1 VSPALIALIAVAILV
16 LVMIARAVRV
26 VPQAEAGIV
35 ERLGR
40 YHRTLTPGLTL
51 VIPVV
56 DRVLPYID
64 LRDQVISFPPQ
75 AVITEDNIVV
85 EIDTV
90 VYYEVTDPKAYTY
103 EVAEPIVAI
112 EQLSVT
118 TLRNLIGGLDMEQA
132 LTSRDEINSQLRT
145 ILDEATGEWG
155 IRVIRVELKAID
167 PPSTVQAAME
177 SQMKAEREKRA
188 VILTAQGEKES
199 QILSADGA
207 KQAQILDAEGRKQ
220 AQILDA
226 EGEREAEIL
235 RAEGQAKA
243 VEITFKAIHE
253 GTPSPDLLNYLYLT
267 ETLPSIAEGEASKL
281 WIVPSSVID
290 AARRLGD
297 VADRVDGSGD
307 RIPPTQ
313 P

>member
-1 VSPALIALIAVAILV
+1 MSPALIALIAVAILV

-297 VADRVDGSGD
+297 VADRVEGA
-307 RIPPTQ
+307 
-313 P
+313 

>member
-1 VSPALIALIAVAILV
+1 MSPGLIALIAVAVVV
-16 LVMIARAVRV
+16 LIVVSRAVRI
-26 VPQAEAGIV
+26 VPQARAGIV

-40 YHRTLTPGLTL
+40 YHRTLSPGLAL
-51 VIPVV
+51 VIPII

-75 AVITEDNIVV
+75 SVITEDNIVV
-85 EIDTV
+85 NVDTV

-103 EVAEPIVAI
+103 EVAQPIVAI

-118 TLRNLIGGLDMEQA
+118 TLRNLIGGLDMEKA
-132 LTSRDEINSQLRT
+132 LTSRDEVNGRLRT

-167 PPSTVQAAME
+167 PPTTVQNAME

-188 VILTAQGEKES
+188 AILTAQGQKES
-199 QILSADGA
+199 QILNADGL
-207 KQAQILDAEGRKQ
+207 KQSQILAAEGRRE
-220 AQILDA
+220 AQVLDA
-226 EGEREAEIL
+226 EGEKQAAVL
-235 RAEGQAKA
+235 RAEGESKA
-243 VEITFKAIHE
+243 VEITFAAIHA
-253 GTPSPDLLNYLYLT
+253 GDPSPDLLNYLYLT
-267 ETLPSIAEGEASKL
+267 ETLPNVADGEASKM

-297 VADRVDGSGD
+297 VADRTPD
-307 RIPPTQ
+307 RG
-313 P
+313 

>member
-1 VSPALIALIAVAILV
+1 MSPALIALIAVAILV

-243 VEITFKAIHE
+243 VEITFKAIHD

-290 AARRLGD
+290 AARQLGD
-297 VADRVDGSGD
+297 AAERADFGD
-307 RIPPTQ
+307 KRTPST
-313 P
+313 

>member
-1 VSPALIALIAVAILV
+1 MSPTLVALLAVAFVV
-16 LVMIARAVRV
+16 LVFVARSVRF
-26 VPQAEAGIV
+26 VPQARAGIV

-40 YHRTLTPGLTL
+40 YHRTLQPGLTL
-51 VIPVV
+51 VIPIV

-85 EIDTV
+85 SIDTV

-103 EVAEPIVAI
+103 EVAQPIIAI
-112 EQLSVT
+112 EQLAVT

-132 LTSRDEINSQLRT
+132 LTSRDEINNRLRT
-145 ILDEATGEWG
+145 LLDEATGEWG

-167 PPSTVQAAME
+167 PPTTVQNAME

-188 VILTAQGEKES
+188 AILSAQGQKES
-199 QILSADGA
+199 QILHADGA
-207 KQAQILDAEGRKQ
+207 KQSQILDAEGRRQ
-220 AQILDA
+220 SQILEA
-226 EGEREAEIL
+226 EGEREAAML
-235 RAEGQAKA
+235 RAEGEARA

-253 GTPSPDLLNYLYLT
+253 GKPSPDLLNYLYLT
-267 ETLPSIAEGEASKL
+267 ETLPNVADGEASKV

-290 AARRLGD
+290 AARQLGD
-297 VADRVDGSGD
+297 AADRFGD
-307 RIPPTQ
+307 NPVR
-313 P
+313 

>member
-1 VSPALIALIAVAILV
+1 VSPALIALIAVAVLV
-16 LVMIARAVRV
+16 LIVVARAVRV

-51 VIPVV
+51 VIPVI

-118 TLRNLIGGLDMEQA
+118 TLRNLIGGLDMEKA
-132 LTSRDEINSQLRT
+132 LTSRDEVNSQLRT

-188 VILTAQGEKES
+188 VILTAQGQKES
-199 QILSADGA
+199 QVLNADGA
-207 KQAQILDAEGRKQ
+207 KQ

-226 EGEREAEIL
+226 EGEREAEML

-243 VEITFKAIHE
+243 VEITFRAIHE

-281 WIVPSSVID
+281 WVVPSSVID
-290 AARRLGD
+290 AARRIGD
-297 VADRVDGSGD
+297 VADRVDGGGE
-307 RIPPTQ
+307 RNPPTQ
-313 P
+313 

>member
-1 VSPALIALIAVAILV
+1 MSAGLIALIAVAV
-16 LVMIARAVRV
+16 LVVVIVSRGVRI
-26 VPQAEAGIV
+26 VPQARAGIV

-51 VIPVV
+51 VIPII

-75 AVITEDNIVV
+75 SVITEDNIVV
-85 EIDTV
+85 QIDTV
-90 VYYEVTDPKAYTY
+90 VYYEVTDPKSYVY
-103 EVAEPIVAI
+103 EVAQPIVAI

-118 TLRNLIGGLDMEQA
+118 TLRNLIGGLDMEKA
-132 LTSRDEINSQLRT
+132 LTSRDEVNARLRT

-167 PPSTVQAAME
+167 PPTTVQNAME

-188 VILTAQGEKES
+188 AILTAEGQKES
-199 QILSADGA
+199 QILNADGA
-207 KQAQILDAEGRKQ
+207 RQAQVLDAEGRKR
-220 AQILDA
+220 AQVLEA
-226 EGEREAEIL
+226 EGEREASIL
-235 RAEGQAKA
+235 RAEGEARA

-253 GTPSPDLLNYLYLT
+253 SDPSPDVLNYLYLT
-267 ETLPSIAEGEASKL
+267 ETLPNVADGEASKL

-297 VADRVDGSGD
+297 AAEGFGRS
-307 RIPPTQ
+307 R
-313 P
+313 

>member
-1 VSPALIALIAVAILV
+1 MSPGLIALIAVAVLV
-16 LVMIARAVRV
+16 LVVVMRAVRI
-26 VPQAEAGIV
+26 VPQARAGIV

-40 YHRTLTPGLTL
+40 YHRTLTPGLAL
-51 VIPVV
+51 VIPLI

-75 AVITEDNIVV
+75 SVITEDNIVV
-85 EIDTV
+85 SIDTV

-103 EVAEPIVAI
+103 EVAQPIVAI

-118 TLRNLIGGLDMEQA
+118 TLRNLIGGLDMEKA
-132 LTSRDEINSQLRT
+132 LTSRDEVNAQLRT

-167 PPSTVQAAME
+167 PPTTVQNAME

-188 VILTAQGEKES
+188 VILSAQGQKES
-199 QILSADGA
+199 QILNADGA
-207 KQAQILDAEGRKQ
+207 KQSQILDAEGRKQ
-220 AQILDA
+220 SQILEA
-226 EGEREAEIL
+226 EGEREAAIL
-235 RAEGQAKA
+235 RAEGEARA

-253 GTPSPDLLNYLYLT
+253 GDPTPDVLNYLYLT
-267 ETLPSIAEGEASKL
+267 ETLPNVADGEASKV
-281 WIVPSSVID
+281 WIVPSSIID

-297 VADRVDGSGD
+297 VADGIAGD
-307 RIPPTQ
+307 QRR
-313 P
+313 

>member
-1 VSPALIALIAVAILV
+1 VSPALIALIAVAVLV
-16 LVMIARAVRV
+16 LIVVARAVRV

-51 VIPVV
+51 VIPVI

-118 TLRNLIGGLDMEQA
+118 TLRNLIGGLDMEKA
-132 LTSRDEINSQLRT
+132 LTSRDEVNSQLRT

-188 VILTAQGEKES
+188 VILTAQGQKES
-199 QILSADGA
+199 QVLNADGA

-243 VEITFKAIHE
+243 VEITFRAIHE

-281 WIVPSSVID
+281 WVVPSSVID
-290 AARRLGD
+290 AARRIGD
-297 VADRVDGSGD
+297 VADRVNGGGEPN
-307 RIPPTQ
+307 PPTQ
-313 P
+313 

>member
-1 VSPALIALIAVAILV
+1 MSPGLIALIAVAVLV
-16 LVMIARAVRV
+16 LVVVARAVRI
-26 VPQAEAGIV
+26 VPQARAGIV

-40 YHRTLTPGLTL
+40 YHRTLTPGLAL
-51 VIPVV
+51 VIPLI

-75 AVITEDNIVV
+75 SVITEDNIVV
-85 EIDTV
+85 KIDTV

-103 EVAEPIVAI
+103 EVAQPIIAI

-118 TLRNLIGGLDMEQA
+118 TLRNLIGGLDMEKA
-132 LTSRDEINSQLRT
+132 LTSRDEVNAQLRT

-167 PPSTVQAAME
+167 PPTTVQNAME

-188 VILTAQGEKES
+188 VILSAQGQKES
-199 QILSADGA
+199 QILNADGA
-207 KQAQILDAEGRKQ
+207 KQSQILDAEGRKQ
-220 AQILDA
+220 SRILEA
-226 EGEREAEIL
+226 EGEREASIL
-235 RAEGQAKA
+235 RAEGEARA

-253 GTPSPDLLNYLYLT
+253 GDPSPDVLNYLYLT
-267 ETLPSIAEGEASKL
+267 ETLPSVAEGEASKV

-297 VADRVDGSGD
+297 VADGAGGNQR
-307 RIPPTQ
+307 R
-313 P
+313 

>member
-1 VSPALIALIAVAILV
+1 MSPGLIALIAVAALV
-16 LVMIARAVRV
+16 LVVVSRAVRI
-26 VPQAEAGIV
+26 VPQARAGIV

-40 YHRTLTPGLTL
+40 YHRTLSPGLTL
-51 VIPVV
+51 VIPLI

-75 AVITEDNIVV
+75 SVITEDNIVV
-85 EIDTV
+85 SIDTV

-103 EVAEPIVAI
+103 EVAQPIIAI

-118 TLRNLIGGLDMEQA
+118 TLRNLIGGLDMEKA
-132 LTSRDEINSQLRT
+132 LTSRDEVNAQLRT

-155 IRVIRVELKAID
+155 IRVIRVELKAIE
-167 PPSTVQAAME
+167 PPTTVQNAME

-188 VILTAQGEKES
+188 VILSAQGQKES
-199 QILSADGA
+199 QILNADGA
-207 KQAQILDAEGRKQ
+207 KQSQILDAEGRKRS
-220 AQILDA
+220 QILQA
-226 EGEREAEIL
+226 EGEREASIL
-235 RAEGQAKA
+235 RAEGEARA

-253 GTPSPDLLNYLYLT
+253 GDPSPDVLNYLYLT
-267 ETLPSIAEGEASKL
+267 ETLPSVAEGEASKV

-297 VADRVDGSGD
+297 VADGMGGD
-307 RIPPTQ
+307 QRR
-313 P
+313 

>member
-1 VSPALIALIAVAILV
+1 MSPALIALIAVAILV

-243 VEITFKAIHE
+243 VEITFKAIHD

-290 AARRLGD
+290 AARQLGD
-297 VADRVDGSGD
+297 AAERADFGGERT
-307 RIPPTQ
+307 PPT
-313 P
+313 

>member
-297 VADRVDGSGD
+297 VAERVDGGGD
-307 RIPPTQ
+307 RTPPT
-313 P
+313 

>member
-297 VADRVDGSGD
+297 VAERVDLGGEQTS
-307 RIPPTQ
+307 PK
-313 P
+313 

>member
-1 VSPALIALIAVAILV
+1 MSPGLIALIAVAVLV
-16 LVMIARAVRV
+16 LVVVMRAVRI
-26 VPQAEAGIV
+26 VPQARAGIV

-40 YHRTLTPGLTL
+40 YHRTLTPGLAL
-51 VIPVV
+51 VIPLI

-75 AVITEDNIVV
+75 SVITEDNIVV
-85 EIDTV
+85 SIDTV

-103 EVAEPIVAI
+103 EVAQPIVAI

-118 TLRNLIGGLDMEQA
+118 TLRNLIGGLDMEKA
-132 LTSRDEINSQLRT
+132 LTSRDEVNAQLRT

-167 PPSTVQAAME
+167 PPTTVQNAME

-188 VILTAQGEKES
+188 VILSAQGQKES
-199 QILSADGA
+199 QILNADGA
-207 KQAQILDAEGRKQ
+207 RQSQILDAEGRKQ
-220 AQILDA
+220 SQILEA
-226 EGEREAEIL
+226 EGEREAAIL
-235 RAEGQAKA
+235 RAEGEARA

-253 GTPSPDLLNYLYLT
+253 GDPTPDVLNYLYLT
-267 ETLPSIAEGEASKL
+267 ETLPNVADGEASKV

-297 VADRVDGSGD
+297 VADGITGD
-307 RIPPTQ
+307 QRR
-313 P
+313 

>member
-1 VSPALIALIAVAILV
+1 MSPALIALIAVAILV

-132 LTSRDEINSQLRT
+132 LTSRDEVNSQLRT

-297 VADRVDGSGD
+297 VADRVDAGGE
-307 RIPPTQ
+307 RPPST
-313 P
+313 

>member
-1 VSPALIALIAVAILV
+1 MSPALIALIAVAVLV
-16 LVMIARAVRV
+16 LIVVARAVRI
-26 VPQAEAGIV
+26 VPQARAGIV

-40 YHRTLTPGLTL
+40 YHRTLNPGLAL
-51 VIPVV
+51 VIPIV

-64 LRDQVISFPPQ
+64 LRDQVVSFPPQ
-75 AVITEDNIVV
+75 SVITEDNIVV
-85 EIDTV
+85 SIDTV

-103 EVAEPIVAI
+103 EVAQPIIAI

-118 TLRNLIGGLDMEQA
+118 TLRNLIGGLDMEKA
-132 LTSRDEINSQLRT
+132 LTSRDEINGRLRT

-167 PPSTVQAAME
+167 PPTTVQNAME

-188 VILTAQGEKES
+188 AILTAEGQKQS
-199 QILSADGA
+199 QVLNADGA
-207 KQAQILDAEGRKQ
+207 KQSQILDAEGRRQ
-220 AQILDA
+220 AQILEA
-226 EGEREAEIL
+226 EGEREASIL
-235 RAEGQAKA
+235 RAEGEAKA

-253 GTPSPDLLNYLYLT
+253 GRPSPELLNYLYLT
-267 ETLPSIAEGEASKL
+267 ETLPNVADGEASKV

-297 VADRVDGSGD
+297 AAEGLAGGERG
-307 RIPPTQ
+307 
-313 P
+313 

>member
-1 VSPALIALIAVAILV
+1 MSPVHVALLAVAFLV
-16 LVMIARAVRV
+16 LVFVARAVRI
-26 VPQAEAGIV
+26 VPQARAGIV

-40 YHRTLTPGLTL
+40 YHRTLQPGLTL
-51 VIPVV
+51 VIPLV
-56 DRVLPYID
+56 DRVLPHID

-103 EVAEPIVAI
+103 EVAEPITAI

-132 LTSRDEINSQLRT
+132 LTSRDEINAQLRT

-167 PPSTVQAAME
+167 PPTSVQNAME

-188 VILTAQGEKES
+188 VILTAQGQKES
-199 QILSADGA
+199 QILNADGA
-207 KQAQILDAEGRKQ
+207 KQAQILDAEGRRA
-220 AQILDA
+220 AQILEA
-226 EGEREAEIL
+226 EGEREASVL
-235 RAEGQAKA
+235 RAQGDAQA
-243 VEITFKAIHE
+243 VTITFKAIHE
-253 GTPSPDLLNYLYLT
+253 GDPSADLLNYLYLT
-267 ETLPSIAEGEASKL
+267 ETLPSVADGEASKV

-297 VADRVDGSGD
+297 VADQVGGAPR
-307 RIPPTQ
+307 
-313 P
+313 

>member
-1 VSPALIALIAVAILV
+1 MSPGLIALIAVAALV
-16 LVMIARAVRV
+16 LVIVARAIRI
-26 VPQAEAGIV
+26 VPQARAGIV

-40 YHRTLTPGLTL
+40 YHRTLSPGLTL

-56 DRVLPYID
+56 DRVLPFID

-75 AVITEDNIVV
+75 SVITEDNIVV
-85 EIDTV
+85 NIDTV

-103 EVAEPIVAI
+103 EVAQPIIAI

-118 TLRNLIGGLDMEQA
+118 TLRNLIGGLDMEKA
-132 LTSRDEINSQLRT
+132 LTSRDEINAQLRT

-155 IRVIRVELKAID
+155 IRVIRVELKAIE
-167 PPSTVQAAME
+167 PPATVQNAME

-188 VILTAQGEKES
+188 VILTAQGQKES

-207 KQAQILDAEGRKQ
+207 KQALILDAEGRKQ
-220 AQILDA
+220 SQILQA
-226 EGEREAEIL
+226 EGDREAAVL
-235 RAEGQAKA
+235 RAEGEAKA
-243 VEITFKAIHE
+243 VEVTFKAIHE
-253 GTPSPDLLNYLYLT
+253 GKPSPELLNYLYLT
-267 ETLPSIAEGEASKL
+267 ETLPNVADGEASKL

-297 VADRVDGSGD
+297 AAERLGGEEH
-307 RIPPTQ
+307 RP
-313 P
+313 

>member
-1 VSPALIALIAVAILV
+1 MSPGLIALIAVAVLV
-16 LVMIARAVRV
+16 LIVIARAVRI
-26 VPQAEAGIV
+26 VPQARAGIV

-40 YHRTLTPGLTL
+40 YQRTLSPGLTL
-51 VIPVV
+51 VIPLV

-90 VYYEVTDPKAYTY
+90 VYYEVTEPKSYTY
-103 EVAEPIVAI
+103 EVAQPITAI

-118 TLRNLIGGLDMEQA
+118 TLRNLIGGLDMEKA
-132 LTSRDEINSQLRT
+132 LTSRDEINSRLRT

-167 PPSTVQAAME
+167 PPTSVQNAME

-188 VILTAQGEKES
+188 AILTAQGQRES
-199 QILSADGA
+199 QVLNADGA
-207 KQAQILDAEGRKQ
+207 KQSQILDAEGRRQ
-220 AQILDA
+220 ARILEA
-226 EGEREAEIL
+226 EGDREAAVL
-235 RAEGQAKA
+235 RAEGEAKA
-243 VEITFKAIHE
+243 VEVTFKAIHE
-253 GTPSPDLLNYLYLT
+253 SRPSPDLLNYIYLT
-267 ETLPSIAEGEASKL
+267 ETLPSVAHGDASKV

-297 VADRVDGSGD
+297 AAEGLGGER
-307 RIPPTQ
+307 
-313 P
+313 

>member
-1 VSPALIALIAVAILV
+1 MTPALIALIAVAILV

-267 ETLPSIAEGEASKL
+267 ETLPSIAEGEASKM

-297 VADRVDGSGD
+297 VAERT
-307 RIPPTQ
+307 PPT
-313 P
+313 

>member
-1 VSPALIALIAVAILV
+1 
-16 LVMIARAVRV
+16 MIARAVRV

-297 VADRVDGSGD
+297 VAERVDGGGGPSAS
-307 RIPPTQ
+307 T
-313 P
+313 

>member
-1 VSPALIALIAVAILV
+1 MSAGLIALLALAVLV
-16 LVMIARAVRV
+16 LVLVARGVRI
-26 VPQAEAGIV
+26 VPQARAGIV

-40 YHRTLTPGLTL
+40 YHRTLSPGLTL
-51 VIPVV
+51 VVPIV
-56 DRVLPYID
+56 DRVLPHID

-75 AVITEDNIVV
+75 SVITEDNIVV

-103 EVAEPIVAI
+103 EVAQPIVAI

-118 TLRNLIGGLDMEQA
+118 TLRNLIGGLDMEKA
-132 LTSRDEINSQLRT
+132 LTSRDEVNAQLRT

-167 PPSTVQAAME
+167 PPTTVQNAME

-188 VILTAQGEKES
+188 AILTAEGQKAS
-199 QILSADGA
+199 QILNADGA
-207 KQAQILDAEGRKQ
+207 KQSQILDAEGRRQ
-220 AQILDA
+220 SHILDA
-226 EGEREAEIL
+226 EGEREAAIL
-235 RAEGQAKA
+235 RAEGEARA

-253 GTPSPDLLNYLYLT
+253 GEPTPDVLNYLYLT
-267 ETLPSIAEGEASKL
+267 ETLPNVADGEASKL

-297 VADRVDGSGD
+297 AAEGRGEGPG
-307 RIPPTQ
+307 R
-313 P
+313 

>member
-1 VSPALIALIAVAILV
+1 MSPALIALIAVAVLV
-16 LVMIARAVRV
+16 LIVVARAVRI
-26 VPQAEAGIV
+26 VPQARAGIV

-40 YHRTLTPGLTL
+40 YHRTLNPGLAL
-51 VIPVV
+51 VIPIV

-64 LRDQVISFPPQ
+64 LRDQVVSFPPQ
-75 AVITEDNIVV
+75 SVITEDNIVV
-85 EIDTV
+85 SIDTV

-103 EVAEPIVAI
+103 EVAQPIIAI

-118 TLRNLIGGLDMEQA
+118 TLRNLIGGLDMEKA
-132 LTSRDEINSQLRT
+132 LTSRDEINGRLRT

-167 PPSTVQAAME
+167 PPTTVQNAME

-188 VILTAQGEKES
+188 AILTAEGQKQS
-199 QILSADGA
+199 QVLNADGA
-207 KQAQILDAEGRKQ
+207 KQSQILDAEGRRQ
-220 AQILDA
+220 SQILEA
-226 EGEREAEIL
+226 EGEREASIL
-235 RAEGQAKA
+235 RAEGEAKA

-253 GTPSPDLLNYLYLT
+253 GRPSPELLNYLYLT
-267 ETLPSIAEGEASKL
+267 ETLPNVADGEASKL

-297 VADRVDGSGD
+297 AAEGLAGGERG
-307 RIPPTQ
+307 
-313 P
+313 

>member
-1 VSPALIALIAVAILV
+1 MSPALIALIAVAVLV
-16 LVMIARAVRV
+16 LIVVARAVRV

-40 YHRTLTPGLTL
+40 YHRTLSPGLAL

-103 EVAEPIVAI
+103 EVAEPIIAI

-118 TLRNLIGGLDMEQA
+118 TLRNLIGGLDMEKA
-132 LTSRDEINSQLRT
+132 LTSRDEVNSQLRT

-167 PPSTVQAAME
+167 PPSTVQTAME

-188 VILTAQGEKES
+188 VILTAQGQKES
-199 QILSADGA
+199 QVLNADGA

-226 EGEREAEIL
+226 EGERQGEIL
-235 RAEGQAKA
+235 RAEGHAKA
-243 VEITFKAIHE
+243 VEITFRAIHE
-253 GTPSPDLLNYLYLT
+253 GSPSPDLLNYLYLT
-267 ETLPSIAEGEASKL
+267 ETLPRIADGEASKL
-281 WIVPSSVID
+281 WVVPSSVID

-297 VADRVDGSGD
+297 VAERIDGGAE
-307 RIPPTQ
+307 PTR
-313 P
+313 PT

>member
-1 VSPALIALIAVAILV
+1 VSPALIALIAVAVLV
-16 LVMIARAVRV
+16 LVIVSRAVRI
-26 VPQAEAGIV
+26 VPQARAGIV

-40 YHRTLTPGLTL
+40 YHRTLNPGLTL
-51 VIPVV
+51 VIPLI
-56 DRVLPYID
+56 DRVLPHID

-85 EIDTV
+85 NIDTV

-103 EVAEPIVAI
+103 EVAQPIVAI

-118 TLRNLIGGLDMEQA
+118 TLRNLIGGLDMEKA

-167 PPSTVQAAME
+167 PPTTVQNAME

-188 VILTAQGEKES
+188 AILTAEGQKQS
-199 QILSADGA
+199 AILNADGA
-207 KQAQILDAEGRKQ
+207 KQSQILDAEGRRQ
-220 AQILDA
+220 SQILEA
-226 EGEREAEIL
+226 EGEREASIL
-235 RAEGQAKA
+235 RAEGEAKA

-253 GTPSPDLLNYLYLT
+253 GEPSPDLLNYLYLT
-267 ETLPSIAEGEASKL
+267 ETLPNVADGEASKV

-297 VADRVDGSGD
+297 AAEGLGGNRAG
-307 RIPPTQ
+307 
-313 P
+313 

>member
-1 VSPALIALIAVAILV
+1 MSPALIALIAVAV
-16 LVMIARAVRV
+16 LVMAVVIRAVRV
-26 VPQAEAGIV
+26 VPQARAGIV

-40 YHRTLTPGLTL
+40 YHRTLSPGLAL
-51 VIPVV
+51 VIPVI

-118 TLRNLIGGLDMEQA
+118 TLRNLIGGLDMEKA

-167 PPSTVQAAME
+167 PPGTVQAAME

-188 VILTAQGEKES
+188 VILTAQGQKES
-199 QILSADGA
+199 QVLNADGA

-243 VEITFKAIHE
+243 VEVTFKAIHE
-253 GTPSPDLLNYLYLT
+253 GRPSPDLLNYLYLT
-267 ETLPSIAEGEASKL
+267 ETLPSVAEGEASKV

-297 VADRVDGSGD
+297 VADRVDGSEH
-307 RIPPTQ
+307 PSQ
-313 P
+313 PA

>member
-1 VSPALIALIAVAILV
+1 MSPVLIALIAVAFLV
-16 LVMIARAVRV
+16 LIVIARAVRV
-26 VPQAEAGIV
+26 VPQARAGIV

-40 YHRTLTPGLTL
+40 FHRTLSPGLAL

-118 TLRNLIGGLDMEQA
+118 TLRNLIGGLDMEKA
-132 LTSRDEINSQLRT
+132 LTSRDEVNSQLRT

-167 PPSTVQAAME
+167 PPSTVQVAME

-188 VILTAQGEKES
+188 VILTAQGQKES
-199 QILSADGA
+199 QVLNADGA

-243 VEITFKAIHE
+243 VEITFKAIHD

-297 VADRVDGSGD
+297 AADRVDGSG
-307 RIPPTQ
+307 
-313 P
+313 

>member
-1 VSPALIALIAVAILV
+1 MSAVLIALIAVALLV
-16 LVMIARAVRV
+16 LIVLARAVRV
-26 VPQAEAGIV
+26 VPQARAGIV

-40 YHRTLTPGLTL
+40 YHRTLSPGLAL

-118 TLRNLIGGLDMEQA
+118 TLRNLIGGLDMEKA

-188 VILTAQGEKES
+188 VILTAQGQKES
-199 QILSADGA
+199 QILNADGA

-297 VADRVDGSGD
+297 VAERVDGGEG
-307 RIPPTQ
+307 RTKPT
-313 P
+313 

>member
-1 VSPALIALIAVAILV
+1 VSPVLIALIAVAILV
-16 LVMIARAVRV
+16 MVVIARAVRV
-26 VPQAEAGIV
+26 VPQARAGIV

-40 YHRTLTPGLTL
+40 YHRTLSPGLTL

-85 EIDTV
+85 NIDTV

-118 TLRNLIGGLDMEQA
+118 TLRNLIGGLDMEKA
-132 LTSRDEINSQLRT
+132 LTSRDEVNSQLRT

-167 PPSTVQAAME
+167 PPSTVQTAME

-188 VILTAQGEKES
+188 VILTAQGQKES
-199 QILSADGA
+199 QVLNADGA
-207 KQAQILDAEGRKQ
+207 KQAQILDAEGRRQ

-235 RAEGQAKA
+235 RAEGHAKA

-253 GTPSPDLLNYLYLT
+253 GSPSTDLLNYLYLT
-267 ETLPSIAEGEASKL
+267 ETLPRVAEGEASKL
-281 WIVPSSVID
+281 WIVPSSLID
-290 AARRLGD
+290 AAQRLGD
-297 VADRVDGSGD
+297 VAERVDSGGKQSG
-307 RIPPTQ
+307 PT
-313 P
+313 

>member
-1 VSPALIALIAVAILV
+1 MSPGLIALIAVAVLV
-16 LVMIARAVRV
+16 LVVVMRAVRI
-26 VPQAEAGIV
+26 VPQARAGIV

-40 YHRTLTPGLTL
+40 YHRTLTPGLAL
-51 VIPVV
+51 VIPLI

-75 AVITEDNIVV
+75 SVITEDNIVV
-85 EIDTV
+85 SIDTV

-103 EVAEPIVAI
+103 EVAQPIVAI

-118 TLRNLIGGLDMEQA
+118 TLRNLIGGLDMEKA
-132 LTSRDEINSQLRT
+132 LTSRDEVNAQLRT

-167 PPSTVQAAME
+167 PPTTVQNAME

-188 VILTAQGEKES
+188 AILTAEGQKQS
-199 QILSADGA
+199 AILNADGA
-207 KQAQILDAEGRKQ
+207 KQSQILDAEGRRQ
-220 AQILDA
+220 SQILEA
-226 EGEREAEIL
+226 EGEREASIL
-235 RAEGQAKA
+235 RAEGEAKA

-253 GTPSPDLLNYLYLT
+253 GEPSPDLLNYLYLT
-267 ETLPSIAEGEASKL
+267 ETLPNVADGEASKV

-297 VADRVDGSGD
+297 AAEGLGGNRAG
-307 RIPPTQ
+307 
-313 P
+313 

>member
-1 VSPALIALIAVAILV
+1 MSPGLVALLAVAFVV
-16 LVMIARAVRV
+16 LVIVVRAVRI
-26 VPQAEAGIV
+26 VPQARAGIV

-40 YHRTLTPGLTL
+40 YQRTLLPGLTL
-51 VIPVV
+51 VIPIV

-85 EIDTV
+85 SIDTV

-103 EVAEPIVAI
+103 EVAQPIVAI

-132 LTSRDEINSQLRT
+132 LTSRDEINGRLRT

-167 PPSTVQAAME
+167 PPTTVQNAME

-188 VILTAQGEKES
+188 AILTAE
-199 QILSADGA
+199 GA
-207 KQAQILDAEGRKQ
+207 KQAQILNADGAKQ
-220 AQILDA
+220 SQILDA
-226 EGEREAEIL
+226 EGRRQSQILEAEGEREAAIL
-235 RAEGQAKA
+235 RAEGEARA

-253 GTPSPDLLNYLYLT
+253 GKPSPDLLNYLYLT
-267 ETLPSIAEGEASKL
+267 ETLPNVADGEASKV

-290 AARRLGD
+290 AARQLGD
-297 VADRVDGSGD
+297 AADRFGGESA
-307 RIPPTQ
+307 R
-313 P
+313 